1 MIKAPGY
8 QKDAIPTRKGWVHP
22 KTGEIL
28 VGGSISQRDIDEYI
42 GSVAKETLPYSHEAQ
57 TDFVETIEENIII
70 EDNIITVDVEND
82 FDIDWEIEEID
93 LDSMTKAELIELAE
107 EWEVEIDKKTTKAE
121 IKKVLE
127 ELLN

>member
-42 GSVAKETLPYSHEAQ
+42 GSVAKETLPAVQEVV
-57 TDFVETIEENIII
+57 VEE
-70 EDNIITVDVEND
+70 TVLIQDPPSE
-82 FDIDWEIEEID
+82 IDWEVEEID
-93 LDSMTKAELIELAE
+93 LDSMTKAQLIETAE
-107 EWEVEIDKKTTKAE
+107 EWEIDIDPKDTKAQ
-121 IKKVLE
+121 IKTILE
-127 ELLN
+127 EELY